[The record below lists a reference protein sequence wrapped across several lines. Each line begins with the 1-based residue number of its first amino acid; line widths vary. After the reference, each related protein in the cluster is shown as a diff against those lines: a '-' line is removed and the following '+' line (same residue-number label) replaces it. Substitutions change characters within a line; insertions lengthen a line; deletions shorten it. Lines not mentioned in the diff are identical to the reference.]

1 MDRPPKGLDQN
12 LIKKETINF
21 SFGFKSVE
29 GENHPG
35 RNEDSFIVD
44 REYNLFGVFD
54 GMGGHAAGDVAS
66 NSARDFFYNN
76 IDGLIPRGVPVEQAQ
91 KLLLDLTT
99 KANEALSVKSRSNS
113 SHRDMGTTMSLVV
126 MHKEERGTFAVIVN
140 IGDSRVYKCDVGGGL
155 EQLSTDDDILEKQS
169 ISSEQKKIISMH
181 LAEAKRLEDL
191 NLDEQELFSRRNQ
204 ITQALPG
211 AVHYFSPHAKTV
223 NKGDKI
229 LLTSDGIHD
238 NLTHSEIRKILSGS
252 GSAEDLAKELVQ
264 RAIERSHDGT
274 LRSKTDDMTAVVI
287 LCE

>member
-181 LAEAKRLEDL
+181 LA
-191 NLDEQELFSRRNQ
+191 
-204 ITQALPG
+204 
-211 AVHYFSPHAKTV
+211 HAKTV

-274 LRSKTDDMTAVVI
+274 LRSKTDDMTADVI
-287 LCE
+287 